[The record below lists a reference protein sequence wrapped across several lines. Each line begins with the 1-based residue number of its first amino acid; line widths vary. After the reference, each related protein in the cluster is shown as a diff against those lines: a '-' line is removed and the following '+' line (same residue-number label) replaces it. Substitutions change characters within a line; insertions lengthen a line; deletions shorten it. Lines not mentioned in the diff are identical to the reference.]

1 MMRAVLRFRFRF
13 MLMLALAPAALL
25 LASPASAIPLLF
37 HADLSEDQ
45 VIPPVSSPVSSFGT
59 FNLTLSEDGTSGT
72 FEFRLTVRSIENPLT
87 LSHIHAGAAGA
98 NGPTEQLLFDLTGVP
113 IEITGD
119 YIVFSG
125 DFQNAS
131 LGLGLMDCAAGG
143 VGTICDYYVNVATE
157 VFPDGELRGQ
167 LQVVPEPSTLLLLLA
182 GISAVFAFR
191 SRAG

>member
-1 MMRAVLRFRFRF
+1 
-13 MLMLALAPAALL
+13 MLMLALAAAALL
-25 LASPASAIPLLF
+25 LASPASALPLLF

-45 VIPPVSSPVSSFGT
+45 VFPPVDSQVPSFGT
-59 FNLTLSEDGTSGT
+59 FDLTLSEDGTSGT

-87 LSHIHAGAAGA
+87 LSHIHAGAAGT

-119 YIVFSG
+119 HIVFSG
-125 DFQNAS
+125 DFQNPT
-131 LGLGLMDCAAGG
+131 LGAGLANCAAGG

>member
-1 MMRAVLRFRFRF
+1 
-13 MLMLALAPAALL
+13 
-25 LASPASAIPLLF
+25 
-37 HADLSEDQ
+37 
-45 VIPPVSSPVSSFGT
+45 VSSPVSSFGT
-59 FNLTLSEDGTSGT
+59 FDLTLNEDGTTGT
-72 FEFRLTVRSIENPLT
+72 FEFRLAVSSIENPLT
-87 LSHIHAGAAGA
+87 LSHIHEGAADT

-119 YIVFSG
+119 HILFSG

-131 LGLGLMDCAAGG
+131 LGLGLMDCAASG

-182 GISAVFAFR
+182 GISTVFTFR
-191 SRAG
+191 SRAS